1 MCLVCLTFTFEFT
14 RRPIPAIQSPSS
26 MDIAKVNPHE
36 LAPFV
41 GSLGVGVMDSMAF
54 SLSSRSN
61 STIDKNQISF
71 GTVGFLTTPTHPS
84 FGLRKSRPGDGY
96 DVWKTQVCW

>member
-1 MCLVCLTFTFEFT
+1 
-14 RRPIPAIQSPSS
+14 

-36 LAPFV
+36 LASFL

-61 STIDKNQISF
+61 SMIDENQISF
-71 GTVGFLTTPTHPS
+71 GTVGF
-84 FGLRKSRPGDGY
+84 
-96 DVWKTQVCW
+96 